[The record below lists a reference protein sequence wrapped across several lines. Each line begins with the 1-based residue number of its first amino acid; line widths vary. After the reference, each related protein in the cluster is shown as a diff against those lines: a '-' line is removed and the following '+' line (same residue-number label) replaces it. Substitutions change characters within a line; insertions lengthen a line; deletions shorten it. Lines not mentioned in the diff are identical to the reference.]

1 MTAVLVMLGSFLI
14 ILILGV
20 PIGISMAIAGMVT
33 ILSTGS
39 ATSYFQALAQK
50 MYTGIDSFA
59 LLAIPFFLLAGNI
72 MNQGGISKRLVEFFR
87 LILRRVPATTAV
99 ITTIT
104 SAFFGALTGSSPATV
119 AAVGGMTVPTMLK
132 NGYTKEDASA
142 VAAASG
148 ILGPIIP
155 PSITMIT
162 FAVTASISIS
172 TMFLAGIVPGLMLAL
187 GFVIVEI
194 LCHTKYEKGEKTKLQ
209 KGELFHAFK
218 NAVWALGM
226 PVIILG
232 GIYGGIF
239 TPTEAAAVSCIYA
252 SVVSVFVYREVRPG
266 DLVKMFYDSVK
277 NTAQIMFIL
286 CLASG
291 YAWLMANFGI
301 IKVISGVIIGLGN
314 KFLILLTVNVILLIL
329 GCFIDATSIIILVTP
344 IMLPVADT
352 LGIHYIAL
360 GLMMCVN
367 VACGALTPPL
377 APNLYVAGNIA
388 GTRSIVGI
396 TKAVLPL
403 LAVAIIVLLI
413 LTYVPETTL
422 FLPRILGL
430 L

>member
-226 PVIILG
+226 PVIIL
-232 GIYGGIF
+232 
-239 TPTEAAAVSCIYA
+239 
-252 SVVSVFVYREVRPG
+252 
-266 DLVKMFYDSVK
+266 
-277 NTAQIMFIL
+277 
-286 CLASG
+286 
-291 YAWLMANFGI
+291 
-301 IKVISGVIIGLGN
+301 
-314 KFLILLTVNVILLIL
+314 
-329 GCFIDATSIIILVTP
+329 
-344 IMLPVADT
+344 
-352 LGIHYIAL
+352 
-360 GLMMCVN
+360 
-367 VACGALTPPL
+367 
-377 APNLYVAGNIA
+377 
-388 GTRSIVGI
+388 
-396 TKAVLPL
+396 
-403 LAVAIIVLLI
+403 
-413 LTYVPETTL
+413 
-422 FLPRILGL
+422 
-430 L
+430 